1 MTPKISVII
10 PCYNAAKYLNQCL
23 DSLVAQSNKEWE
35 AIIVDDGS
43 IDNSSDIVMDY
54 IGRDSRFRILHLR
67 IGW

>member
-43 IDNSSDIVMDY
+43 IDNSSVKYYLEFLDHQV
-54 IGRDSRFRILHLR
+54 L
-67 IGW
+67 